1 MARTSMRT
9 MTMIA
14 MVMLPD
20 ILAVGGGLVRWS
32 CWLVGLEAWI
42 WVVDYNFL
50 FFFGSKVSCSL
61 DRLLIREE
69 RVSSGA
75 AVVYWLI
82 VCKA

>member
-42 WVVDYNFL
+42 WVVDYIL
-50 FFFGSKVSCSL
+50 YFFWGSKVSCSL
-61 DRLLIREE
+61 DRLLIREKL
-69 RVSSGA
+69 VSSGA